1 MSPALSG
8 QEKENMHQI
17 QKLEVVGFKSF
28 CDRTQIMFNEG
39 ITGIVGPNGCGKSNI
54 ADAISWVVG
63 EQSARSLRTDRME
76 GVIFNGTQ
84 ARKATSLA
92 EVVLTLSL
100 MENFNVPEGL
110 NLNPDGF
117 TVGRRLYRSG
127 ESEYYLDGR
136 RCRLKDIQALFEGTG
151 LGPNSYAIIE
161 QGRIGQILSSKPADR
176 RSLIEEAAR
185 ITLFKSRK
193 YSAEIKLE
201 MAQQNLLRVH
211 DIIREVARQLNSL
224 RRQAAKA
231 RRYNRMREELR
242 GIRKLKLALEQHQ
255 FSGRLEECSARFT
268 AALER
273 EQLVLASLSRIEEAR
288 AAGQEVYRSEEAGV
302 DRVRD
307 GLAGRKLEAGNAQ
320 NLLQSQATQQH
331 DLALRLKDF
340 DRELS
345 AIGERGQVVDSEQE
359 RLRNGLST
367 LADDVERERE
377 ALELEQSRGDLQQN
391 AIRQTESRIEEVRSF
406 LLNGAGQLSD
416 LKNLQARCQENLARI
431 SARAERLECEKESQA
446 RERTEFLRELE
457 RLRSSA
463 EVQAARQ
470 QEIARLQEGSE
481 RRAAELSAGLESA
494 SGELTGQHEEFSL
507 LQHRFSSLEEV
518 ERRRSNYSEG
528 VQKYLSARIPGEEP
542 QSAQTLADH
551 VETDPRYEA
560 AIEDYLN
567 DPLQYI
573 LVEGLDDAV
582 HSVERL
588 KRIGAGKCTFMTMRN
603 GHPHAPVPERVPILG
618 EGIVGYLDDL
628 LFMKE
633 DVKMAFE
640 RALPD
645 FASTVMVADLNT
657 AFRVAESN
665 PGASYLTLAGEAYSP
680 RGTLSAAGERKSMAG
695 FLALKREKREL
706 EIKLGRLRVQ
716 IEETKKEVT
725 RLKEEQA
732 AVAETLKGLT
742 AEARK
747 LEVDAVDLRYQIERL
762 AADVTKLSQTEGA
775 ASIEL
780 SQLLAEKAEYEN
792 KMLEASARVDE
803 IEERSRNSGADL
815 RELTGRLESL
825 RSESAALSKSIAALI
840 SAHAVKQERRSGMEA
855 ELKRLLAEAGEV
867 RRRGETNRS
876 EKAATEGR
884 IAELELAQRDTQ
896 LRLEELALQIREQD
910 GELARK
916 QNALAARRGELAAL
930 EEQMRQLHAER
941 EEALGARGRIEIEKT
956 RLESDLDHLEKSCH
970 EELHLTLAQL
980 ISEIEEAAWQR
991 DCEEVARQHDEL
1003 REKIENF
1010 GAINMRALE
1019 EYQELDERYQ
1029 FLTHQ
1034 RSDIEQSIADTQKA
1048 ISEINRRSVEQ
1059 FQDAFKAIRENFI
1072 EVFQLLFTGGQC
1084 DLRLLDDVDVL
1095 ESGIDIIAQPPGKR
1109 LQNVLLLSGGEKALT
1124 ALALLIAIFRYRPSP
1139 FCVLDEVDA
1148 PLDDANVTR
1157 FTQMLT
1163 ELSKDTQFLVIT
1175 HNKRTMEVARTLY
1188 GVTMEEPGVSKIV
1201 SVDFR
1206 PHQKAIA
1213 G

>member
-1 MSPALSG
+1 
-8 QEKENMHQI
+8 MHQI
-17 QKLEVVGFKSF
+17 EKLELVGFKSF
-28 CDRTQIMFNEG
+28 CDRTQVEFNEG

-63 EQSARSLRTDRME
+63 EQSAKSLRTDRME

-100 MENFNVPEGL
+100 MENFNIPEGL
-110 NLNPDGF
+110 NLNRDGF

-185 ITLFKSRK
+185 ITLFKSRR
-193 YSAEIKLE
+193 YSAEMKLE

-242 GIRKLKLALEQHQ
+242 GIHKLRIALEQRQ
-255 FSGRLEECSARFT
+255 LSGRLEECSARF
-268 AALER
+268 AAAQER
-273 EQLVLASLSRIEEAR
+273 EQQVLSELSRIEEAR
-288 AAGQEVYRSEEAGV
+288 AAGQASYRVEEESV
-302 DRVRD
+302 DRARD
-307 GLAGRKLEAGNAQ
+307 GLAGLKLEAGSVQ
-320 NLLQSQATQQH
+320 NLLQSQASQQN
-331 DLALRLKDF
+331 DLSLRLKDF
-340 DRELS
+340 DRELT
-345 AIGERGQVVDSEQE
+345 AIAERGQVVESEQE
-359 RLRNGLST
+359 RLRNGLV
-367 LADDVERERE
+367 AIAEEVEREQA
-377 ALELEQSRGDLQQN
+377 ALDQEQSRGDVLQN
-391 AIRQTESRIEEVRSF
+391 AIRQTEAQMEDVRSF

-416 LKNLQARCQENLARI
+416 LKNQQSRCQENLARV
-431 SARAERLECEKESQA
+431 SARAERLVGERENLA
-446 RERTEFLRELE
+446 RERAGLLIELN
-457 RLRSSA
+457 RLRAFA
-463 EVQAARQ
+463 EGQAARWTEITGL
-470 QEIARLQEGSE
+470 QEQSERHSAERSARL
-481 RRAAELSAGLESA
+481 ESI
-494 SGELTGQHEEFSL
+494 SGELAGQQEEFSL
-507 LQHRFSSLEEV
+507 LQHRYSSLEEI

-528 VQKYLSARIPGEEP
+528 VQKYLSAQIPGEEP
-542 QSAQTLADH
+542 KPAQTLADH
-551 VETDPRYEA
+551 IETDPRYEA
-560 AIEDYLN
+560 AIEDYLS

-573 LVEGLDDAV
+573 LVERMDDAV

-603 GHPHAPVPERVPILG
+603 GKPHPPSPERAPLVG
-618 EGIVGYLDDL
+618 DGIVGYLNDL
-628 LFMKE
+628 LFMKA
-633 DVKMAFE
+633 DVKQAFE

-645 FASTVMVADLNT
+645 FASTVMVSDLNT

-680 RGTLSAAGERKSMAG
+680 RGTLSAVGERKSMAG
-695 FLALKREKREL
+695 FLALKREKRQL
-706 EIKLGRLRVQ
+706 EIKLDKLRVRIQ
-716 IEETKKEVT
+716 ETKEEVA

-732 AVAETLKGLT
+732 AVAETLRTLG
-742 AEARK
+742 AESRR
-747 LEVDAVDLRYQIERL
+747 LEVDAVDLRHQIERMS
-762 AADVTKLSQTEGA
+762 AEIEKIDQTESVAG
-775 ASIEL
+775 IEL
-780 SQLLAEKAEYEN
+780 SQLLSEKTGYESN
-792 KMLEASARVDE
+792 LAEASVRISE
-803 IEERSRNSGADL
+803 IEQRSRNGGEEL

-825 RSESAALSKSIAALI
+825 KGESAALAKSIAAAI

-855 ELKRLLAEAGEV
+855 ELKRLLVEAEEV
-867 RRRGETNRS
+867 RRRGENNRS

-884 IAELELAQRDTQ
+884 IAELELAQQETRA
-896 LRLEELALQIREQD
+896 RLEQLALLIQD
-910 GELARK
+910 KEGELAK
-916 QNALAARRGELAAL
+916 MQTDLAARRADLAAL
-930 EEQMRQLHAER
+930 EEQMRQLHGAR
-941 EEALGARGRIEIEKT
+941 EAALGARGKIEIEKT
-956 RLESDLDHLEKSCH
+956 RLESDLEHLAKGCH
-970 EELHLTLAQL
+970 EELHLSLQEL
-980 ISEIEEAAWQR
+980 IQEIEEAAWQR
-991 DCEEVARQHDEL
+991 NFEEVSLQHDEL
-1003 REKIENF
+1003 KEKIENF

-1059 FQDAFKAIRENFI
+1059 FQDAFNAIRENFI

-1084 DLRLLDDVDVL
+1084 DLRLLDEGDVL

-1148 PLDDANVTR
+1148 PLDDANITR

-1175 HNKRTMEVARTLY
+1175 HNKRTMEVAQTLY

-1206 PHQKAIA
+1206 PRKAAIA